1 MESKINIIDLL
12 KELARTKG
20 ASDLLI
26 TVGKPPQLRIN
37 NDITPLNYEPLLPKD
52 TEQLCY
58 SVLNE
63 EQAERFRAEKEMD
76 LSMVISGSGR
86 YRVNV
91 FQQRGYCAMVVRLVL
106 EQVPDFESLLLPDII
121 HKFAMLPRGLILI
134 TGPVGSGKS
143 TTVASMVDYINEHR
157 RCHIISVEDP
167 IEFVHNHKLATIDQ
181 REVGSD
187 TNSFNEALRRL
198 LRQSPDVIVLGE
210 IRDRVSAQAAITLA
224 ETGHLILATLHTRGS
239 IGSINRLVDMFPG
252 EQNAQIRNQLSAAL
266 AGIIWQQLLP
276 KKPEGLVVACEI
288 MVVVPS
294 IRALIRQGRTHE
306 IYSILQSGKK
316 FGMCTMEQALESL
329 IERELLDAE
338 MLAGTGVE
346 LSMVTG

>member
-1 MESKINIIDLL
+1 MAANVTIIDLL

-26 TVGKPPQLRIN
+26 TVGKPPQLRVN
-37 NDITPLNYEPLLPKD
+37 NELVDLNYEAMLPTD
-52 TEQLCY
+52 TEQLCL
-58 SVLNE
+58 SALNE
-63 EQAERFRAEKEMD
+63 EQAARFKVEKEID
-76 LSMVISGSGR
+76 FSMVISGSGR
-86 YRVNV
+86 YRVNI
-91 FQQRGYCAMVVRLVL
+91 FQQRGSYALVARIVL
-106 EQVPDFESLLLPDII
+106 EQVPEFESLLLPDII
-121 HKFAMLPRGLILI
+121 HKFAMLPRGLVLI

-157 RCHIISVEDP
+157 RCHILSIEDP
-167 IEFVHNHKLATIDQ
+167 IEFVHRHKMATIDQ
-181 REVGSD
+181 REVGTD

-210 IRDRVSAQAAITLA
+210 IRDRVSAQAAMTLA

-239 IGSINRLVDMFPG
+239 IGCVNRLIDMFPP
-252 EQNAQIRNQLSAAL
+252 EQNGQIRSQLASAL
-266 AGIIWQQLLP
+266 AGVVWQQLLP
-276 KKPEGLVVACEI
+276 KKPDGLVVACEI
-288 MVVVPS
+288 LVVVPAL
-294 IRALIRQGRTHE
+294 RALIRQGRTHE
-306 IYSILQSGKK
+306 IFSILQSGKK